1 MVDELYTSVIQLDA
15 LTSIGLLVLCLFLVF
30 RGRPEIATGI
40 YLAGSSCCIVLKI
53 GNIAQT
59 WILLATMFG
68 AAFVFYNKN
77 NNFRFP
83 KNDRWIIP
91 WVSFWWIWS
100 LVLLFFSG
108 TSENKSLI
116 QAFILGTIL
125 PIPVVLVYSQKIKSI
140 ESFSIAYIFI
150 TMIGG
155 LMLLHYINV
164 NYPVLMINPLTGAY
178 GIGRLPIR
186 NYHTFAYVYGIS
198 IIMLIALLQLTKN
211 LLVRVLYICA
221 IVYCLYFV
229 YFSNS
234 RQTIFTTLIVC
245 ILFLFWLFSKK
256 YVELKGL
263 KHNIKKIRIL
273 LILAVI
279 TFMAYFLYESLP
291 SVILRDAQI
300 GDADS
305 VFGAGR
311 VESWLRAIQLIS
323 DSYFIGT
330 VYEAGNVHNLFL
342 SVLANEGIVG
352 FILLLGFLLFFF
364 KQIRN
369 IWSVKKINNVAI
381 WRMAFCCI
389 FLFTIIHSQFSGDN
403 ISAPELFWSAIFLWY
418 SNKYSNVI
426 QLKFNQ

>member
-1 MVDELYTSVIQLDA
+1 MDEIYTSVIQLGA

-40 YLAGSSCCIVLKI
+40 YLAGSSWCIMLKI

-59 WILLATMFG
+59 WILLATVFG

-77 NNFRFP
+77 NNLQLP
-83 KNDRWIIP
+83 KKDRWIIL
-91 WVSFWWIWS
+91 WVSIWWIWS
-100 LVLLFFSG
+100 LVLLFLSG

-116 QAFILGTIL
+116 QAFILSTVL
-125 PIPVVLVYSQKIKSI
+125 PFPVVLLYSRKIKSV
-140 ESFSIAYIFI
+140 ESFSMAYILTTI
-150 TMIGG
+150 LGG
-155 LMLLHYINV
+155 LVLLQYINV
-164 NYPVLMINPLTGAY
+164 NYPALMINPLAGTY

-211 LLVRVLYICA
+211 LLVRVLFICA
-221 IVYCLYFV
+221 IAYCLYFL

-234 RQTIFTTLIVC
+234 RQTILATLIVC

-256 YVELKGL
+256 YVEIKGL
-263 KHNIKKIRIL
+263 KYNTKKVRML
-273 LILAVI
+273 LIIAIVA
-279 TFMAYFLYESLP
+279 FMAYFLYKSSPATIFRE
-291 SVILRDAQI
+291 AQ
-300 GDADS
+300 GEYADTI
-305 VFGAGR
+305 VGADR
-311 VESWLRAIQLIS
+311 MESWLRVAQMTPGA
-323 DSYFIGT
+323 YFIGT

-342 SVLANEGIVG
+342 SVLANEGIFG
-352 FILLLGFLLFFF
+352 FILLLGFLVFFF

-389 FLFTIIHSQFSGDN
+389 FLSTFIHSQFSGDN
-403 ISAPELFWSAIFLWY
+403 LSAPELFWSVIFLWY
-418 SNKYSNVI
+418 SNEASSGRQI
-426 QLKFNQ
+426 NQ